1 MNSEF
6 AVSVHALVFLNHH
19 YKEFKTS
26 EEISENICINPSR
39 ARKILSKLKKAGL
52 VKTREGS
59 VKGGYS
65 FVLNA
70 ANITLLD
77 VYEAIGNKV
86 VDISWRS
93 GNVNMECLIASGMG
107 DIMDGVYERLD
118 EVCKEELNKIT
129 IKDIDSKIFKNGE

>member
-1 MNSEF
+1 M
-6 AVSVHALVFLNHH
+6 
-19 YKEFKTS
+19 
-26 EEISENICINPSR
+26 
-39 ARKILSKLKKAGL
+39 
-52 VKTREGS
+52 
-59 VKGGYS
+59 
-65 FVLNA
+65 
-70 ANITLLD
+70 
-77 VYEAIGNKV
+77 

>member
-19 YKEFKTS
+19 YKEIKTS
-26 EEISENICINPSR
+26 EEISENICINPAR

-52 VKTREGS
+52 INTKEGS

-65 FVLNA
+65 FTLDA
-70 ANITLLD
+70 AKITLLD
-77 VYEAIGNKV
+77 VYQAIGKRVIN
-86 VDISWRS
+86 ISWRS

-107 DIMDGVYERLD
+107 DIMNEVYKKLD
-118 EVCKEELNKIT
+118 DACKEELSKIT
-129 IKDIDSKIFKNGE
+129 ITDIDSKIFKNGE